1 MLRGSEFAQAFKNVV
16 GNVGTS
22 FAHQQ
27 PPPAAYNAPRRT
39 VQAQYNQFALNHAEG
54 SDQRRLQN
62 PRMVNGSY
70 PSRNVSM
77 QPFYTMADQHVQGN
91 IMPQHDDVRTP
102 YNRLSSH
109 GIRLRPVSDLR
120 TPSSRHQ
127 HRVLTSLLR

>member
-1 MLRGSEFAQAFKNVV
+1 MSRGLEFAQAFENVV
-16 GNVGTS
+16 GDVGTP

-27 PPPAAYNAPRRT
+27 PPPAAYNMPRRT

-54 SDQRRLQN
+54 SGQRRLQN
-62 PRMVNGSY
+62 PRMVTGSR

-77 QPFYTMADQHVQGN
+77 QPFYTTADQHVQGN
-91 IMPQHDDVRTP
+91 IMPQHDVRTP

-127 HRVLTSLLR
+127 HCVLTSLR